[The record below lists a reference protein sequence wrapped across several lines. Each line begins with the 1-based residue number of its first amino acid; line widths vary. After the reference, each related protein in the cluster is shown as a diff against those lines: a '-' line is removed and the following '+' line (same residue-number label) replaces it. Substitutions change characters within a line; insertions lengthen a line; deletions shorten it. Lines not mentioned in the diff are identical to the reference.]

1 MDLGLKG
8 KVAMVAGASKGLGYA
23 VARALAAEGVKVSI
37 SSRSDAAIGD
47 AAKKIAA
54 ETYMDV
60 IGVAADVKSADSLA
74 AWHAK
79 TMEKFGGVDLLY
91 VNAGGPPAGPTLS
104 FDDDVWKTTFDQLV
118 LSAVRMVRLAVPS
131 MKARGGGAIV
141 VASSTTVKEPV
152 PNLALSNIVRASV
165 SALSKTLA
173 NELAADN
180 IRVNQLMPGRIDT
193 DRVRELDEIR
203 GKAVGSSPDDVR
215 AMWSK
220 TIPIGRYGKPEEF
233 AAGALFLFSDAAR
246 YITGTSLQVDGG
258 MVKAVL

>member
-23 VARALAAEGVKVSI
+23 VARALAAEGVKVSV
-37 SSRSDAAIGD
+37 SSRNEASVSA

-54 ETYMDV
+54 ETYMDTL
-60 IGVAADVKSADSLA
+60 GMAADVKSAESLA
-74 AWHAK
+74 AWHAR

-104 FDDDVWKTTFDQLV
+104 FDDDVWKATFDQLV

-131 MKARGGGAIV
+131 MKSRGGGAIV
-141 VASSTTVKEPV
+141 VATSSTVKEPV

-180 IRVNQLMPGRIDT
+180 IRVNQLLPGRIDT
-193 DRVRELDEIR
+193 DRVRELDTIR
-203 GKAVGSSPDDVR
+203 GKAIGASPEEVR
-215 AMWSK
+215 ATWDKS
-220 TIPIGRYGKPEEF
+220 IPVGRYGSPEEF
-233 AAGALFLFSDAAR
+233 AAGAVFLFSDAAK
-246 YITGTSLQVDGG
+246 YITGASLQIDGG
-258 MVKAVL
+258 MIKSVL